1 MKYASAA
8 AFRQALET
16 RLNSASRESGGSL
29 VRLRKGVVF
38 DRLLARLLATNTES
52 WVLKGGLALDFRL
65 GALARTTKDMDL
77 MGPSSEDA
85 TTEAMIAAQAI
96 DLGDHFSFE
105 IERTDRLDQLVD
117 GSAIRYRATASLA
130 GRLFDQVPVDVGFDP
145 SAPFEPDMI
154 QGPDLLAFAG
164 IPALLVA
171 VLPLEIHV
179 AEKLHAY
186 TRRYADGRQAS
197 TRVKDLVDLALI
209 ASESRMDAARL
220 HAAIAETFVRRGA
233 HGVPDLVPPPPAD
246 WRTSYRRMAREIGLD
261 LDLDGGHQCAG
272 RFLDP
277 LLSGE
282 VRSGWWDPRA
292 GHWQP

>member
-1 MKYASAA
+1 MRYGSAA

-38 DRLLARLLATNTES
+38 DRLLALLLAANSER

-65 GALARTTKDMDL
+65 GARARTTKDMDL

-85 TTEAMIAAQAI
+85 ATEAMIAAQAI

-105 IERTDRLDQLVD
+105 IQRTARLDQLVD
-117 GSAIRYRATASLA
+117 GSAVRYRATASLA

-145 SAPFEPDMI
+145 PTSFEPDMI

-164 IPALLVA
+164 IPAFPVA

-186 TRRYADGRQAS
+186 TRRYADGRQPS

-209 ASESRMDAARL
+209 ASGASMDAARL
-220 HAAIAETFVRRGA
+220 HVAIAETFGHRGA
-233 HGVPDLVPPPPAD
+233 HRVPRRVPPPPSK
-246 WRTSYRRMAREIGLD
+246 WRIPYQRLASGID
-261 LDLDGGHQCAG
+261 LDPDLDAGYRCAG
-272 RFLDP
+272 RLLDP
-277 LLSGE
+277 ALSGE
-282 VRSGWWDPRA
+282 VRSGSWEPRA
-292 GHWQP
+292 GHWRA

>member
-16 RLNSASRESGGSL
+16 RLGSASRASGGSL

-38 DRLLARLLATNTES
+38 DRLLARLLATNTER

-77 MGPSSEDA
+77 SGPPSEDA
-85 TTEAMIAAQAI
+85 ATEAMIAAQAI
-96 DLGDHFSFE
+96 ELGDHFSFQ
-105 IERTDRLDQLVD
+105 IERTARLDQLVD
-117 GSAIRYRATASLA
+117 GSAVRYRATASLA

-145 SAPFEPDMI
+145 RGPFEPDWI

-164 IPALLVA
+164 IPAFFVA

-209 ASESRMDAARL
+209 ATESRLDAARL
-220 HAAIAETFVRRGA
+220 HAAIAETFGRRGA
-233 HGVPDLVPPPPAD
+233 HGVPDLVPPPPAE
-246 WRTSYRRMAREIGLD
+246 WRTPYRRMATEID
-261 LDLDGGHQCAG
+261 LDPNLDSGYQCAG

-277 LLSGE
+277 VLSGE
-282 VRSGWWDPRA
+282 VRSAAWDPRA
-292 GHWQP
+292 RHWQP